1 MLLLSAG
8 IYAVLFVVLLVI
20 ERLCEPLRGVLLQWD
35 SAAFIVGIPA
45 SVVGTAYVL
54 TIRNPQNYTGFI
66 GGIVMAVLLG
76 TQFALQGNYDLTFLQ
91 IGIFI
96 PFMLLS
102 LITWRKK
109 LAATTGGAGVSPA
122 EKAFKEVR
130 SPGRTIGCPGAQASS
145 PAENTAEVTQATET
159 TPTTAAPFRPEYLH
173 GWRQWL
179 TLTLALLI
187 IVADYAF
194 TTRVLNH
201 DAWADQWLLK
211 LAGAVMIASCVMAN
225 FWLIYQK
232 MDAWIWWMVYSL
244 AGILFYVLLGN
255 IYCIVLFL
263 FYLVINASAFFAW
276 QRLRKN

>member
-1 MLLLSAG
+1 MRKKLYEELGRMLLLSVG
-8 IYAVLFVVLLVI
+8 IYVALFVVLLVV

-54 TIRNPQNYTGFI
+54 TIRNPQNYTGFL
-66 GGIVMAVLLG
+66 GGIAMAVLLG

-91 IGIFI
+91 IGIFV

-109 LAATTGGAGVSPA
+109 LEATATGDTGVSPA
-122 EKAFKEVR
+122 A
-130 SPGRTIGCPGAQASS
+130 
-145 PAENTAEVTQATET
+145 
-159 TPTTAAPFRPEYLH
+159 TTATRQPTDTTEKPFRPAYLH
-173 GWRQWL
+173 GWRQGL

-187 IVADYAF
+187 IVADYTF

-211 LAGAVMIASCVMAN
+211 LAGAMMIASSVMAN

-232 MDAWIWWMVYSL
+232 MDAWIWWVVYSL

>member
-1 MLLLSAG
+1 MLLLSVG
-8 IYAVLFVVLLVI
+8 IYAALFVVLLVV

-54 TIRNPQNYTGFI
+54 TIRNPQNYTGFL
-66 GGIVMAVLLG
+66 GGIAMAVLLG

-109 LAATTGGAGVSPA
+109 LEATQPTDTT
-122 EKAFKEVR
+122 EK
-130 SPGRTIGCPGAQASS
+130 
-145 PAENTAEVTQATET
+145 
-159 TPTTAAPFRPEYLH
+159 PFRPAYLH
-173 GWRQWL
+173 GWRQGL

-187 IVADYAF
+187 IVADYTF
-194 TTRVLNH
+194 ITLVLNH
-201 DAWADQWLLK
+201 DAWADKWLLK
-211 LAGAVMIASCVMAN
+211 LAGAVMIASSVMAN

-232 MDAWIWWMVYSL
+232 MDAWIWWILYSL

-263 FYLVINASAFFAW
+263 FYLVINASAFVAW

>member
-1 MLLLSAG
+1 MRKKLYRELGRMLLLSVG
-8 IYAVLFVVLLVI
+8 IYVALFMVLLVV
-20 ERLCEPLRGVLLQWD
+20 EWFCEPLRGVLLQWD

-45 SVVGTAYVL
+45 SLVGTAYVL
-54 TIRNPQNYTGFI
+54 TIRNPQNYTGFL
-66 GGIVMAVLLG
+66 GGIAMAVLLG

-102 LITWRKK
+102 LITWRKQ
-109 LAATTGGAGVSPA
+109 L
-122 EKAFKEVR
+122 
-130 SPGRTIGCPGAQASS
+130 
-145 PAENTAEVTQATET
+145 NT
-159 TPTTAAPFRPEYLH
+159 TPSMETAAKPFRPAYLH
-173 GWRQWL
+173 GWRQGL

-211 LAGAVMIASCVMAN
+211 LAGAVMIASSVMAN

-232 MDAWIWWMVYSL
+232 MDAWIWWILYSL

-263 FYLVINASAFFAW
+263 FYLVINASAFVAW

>member
-1 MLLLSAG
+1 MLLLSVG
-8 IYAVLFVVLLVI
+8 IYVALFMVLQAV
-20 ERLCEPLRGVLLQWD
+20 EWLCEPLRGVLLQWD

-54 TIRNPQNYTGFI
+54 TIRNPQNYTGFL
-66 GGIVMAVLLG
+66 GGIAMAVLLG

-102 LITWRKK
+102 LITWRKQ
-109 LAATTGGAGVSPA
+109 LPATATGDAGVSPA
-122 EKAFKEVR
+122 ATTATTQPTE
-130 SPGRTIGCPGAQASS
+130 
-145 PAENTAEVTQATET
+145 TAEK
-159 TPTTAAPFRPEYLH
+159 PFRPAYLH
-173 GWRQWL
+173 GWRQGL

-194 TTRVLNH
+194 TTLVLNH

-211 LAGAVMIASCVMAN
+211 LAGAVMIASSVMAN

-232 MDAWIWWMVYSL
+232 MDAWIWWILYSL

-263 FYLVINASAFFAW
+263 FYLVINASAFLAW

>member
-1 MLLLSAG
+1 MLLLSVG
-8 IYAVLFVVLLVI
+8 IYAALFVVLLVA

-54 TIRNPQNYTGFI
+54 TIRNPQNYTGFL
-66 GGIVMAVLLG
+66 GGIAMAVLLG

-102 LITWRKK
+102 LITWRKQ
-109 LAATTGGAGVSPA
+109 LNTTQPTDTT
-122 EKAFKEVR
+122 EK
-130 SPGRTIGCPGAQASS
+130 
-145 PAENTAEVTQATET
+145 
-159 TPTTAAPFRPEYLH
+159 PFRPEYLH
-173 GWRQWL
+173 GWRQGL

-201 DAWADQWLLK
+201 DAWADQWPLK
-211 LAGAVMIASCVMAN
+211 LSGAMMIASSVMAN

-232 MDAWIWWMVYSL
+232 MDAWIWWILYSL

-263 FYLVINASAFFAW
+263 FYLVINASAFVAW

>member
-1 MLLLSAG
+1 MLLLAVG
-8 IYAVLFVVLLVI
+8 IYVALFVVLLVV
-20 ERLCEPLRGVLLQWD
+20 EWFCEPLRGVLLQWD

-54 TIRNPQNYTGFI
+54 TIRNPQNYTGFL
-66 GGIVMAVLLG
+66 GGIAMAVLLG

-109 LAATTGGAGVSPA
+109 LEATQPTDTT
-122 EKAFKEVR
+122 EK
-130 SPGRTIGCPGAQASS
+130 
-145 PAENTAEVTQATET
+145 
-159 TPTTAAPFRPEYLH
+159 PFRPAYLH
-173 GWRQWL
+173 GWRQGL

-211 LAGAVMIASCVMAN
+211 LAGAVMIASSVMAN

-232 MDAWIWWMVYSL
+232 MDAWIWWILYSL

-263 FYLVINASAFFAW
+263 FYLVINASAFVAW

>member
-1 MLLLSAG
+1 MLLLSVG
-8 IYAVLFVVLLVI
+8 IYVALFVVLLVV

-54 TIRNPQNYTGFI
+54 TIRNPQNYTGFL
-66 GGIVMAVLLG
+66 GGIAMAVLLG

-109 LAATTGGAGVSPA
+109 LEATQPTDTT
-122 EKAFKEVR
+122 EK
-130 SPGRTIGCPGAQASS
+130 
-145 PAENTAEVTQATET
+145 
-159 TPTTAAPFRPEYLH
+159 PFRPAYLH
-173 GWRQWL
+173 GWRQGL

-211 LAGAVMIASCVMAN
+211 LAGAVMIASSVMAN

-232 MDAWIWWMVYSL
+232 MDAWIWWILYSL

-263 FYLVINASAFFAW
+263 FYLVINASAFVAW

>member
-1 MLLLSAG
+1 MLLLSVG
-8 IYAVLFVVLLVI
+8 IYAALFVVLLVV

-54 TIRNPQNYTGFI
+54 TIRNPQNYTGFL
-66 GGIVMAVLLG
+66 GGIAMAVLLG
-76 TQFALQGNYDLTFLQ
+76 AQFALQGNYDLTFMQ

-102 LITWRKK
+102 LITWRKQ
-109 LAATTGGAGVSPA
+109 LNTTQP
-122 EKAFKEVR
+122 
-130 SPGRTIGCPGAQASS
+130 
-145 PAENTAEVTQATET
+145 TET
-159 TPTTAAPFRPEYLH
+159 AAKPFRPAYLH
-173 GWRQWL
+173 GWRQGL

-211 LAGAVMIASCVMAN
+211 LAGAVMIASSVMAN

-232 MDAWIWWMVYSL
+232 MDAWIWWILYSL

-263 FYLVINASAFFAW
+263 FYLVINASAFVAW

>member
-1 MLLLSAG
+1 MLLLSVG
-8 IYAVLFVVLLVI
+8 IYVALFMVLLVV
-20 ERLCEPLRGVLLQWD
+20 EWFCEPLRGVLLQWD

-54 TIRNPQNYTGFI
+54 TIRNPQNYTGFL
-66 GGIVMAVLLG
+66 GGIAMAVLLG

-109 LAATTGGAGVSPA
+109 LNTTPS
-122 EKAFKEVR
+122 
-130 SPGRTIGCPGAQASS
+130 
-145 PAENTAEVTQATET
+145 TET
-159 TPTTAAPFRPEYLH
+159 AAKPFRPEYLH
-173 GWRQWL
+173 GWRQGL

-187 IVADYAF
+187 IVADYTF
-194 TTRVLNH
+194 TTLVLNH
-201 DAWADQWLLK
+201 DAWADKWLLK
-211 LAGAVMIASCVMAN
+211 LSGAVMIASSVMAN

-232 MDAWIWWMVYSL
+232 MDAWIWWILYSL

-263 FYLVINASAFFAW
+263 FYLVINASAFVAW

>member
-1 MLLLSAG
+1 MLLLSVG
-8 IYAVLFVVLLVI
+8 IYVALFMVLQAVEWF
-20 ERLCEPLRGVLLQWD
+20 CEPLRGVLLQWD

-54 TIRNPQNYTGFI
+54 TIRNPQNYTGFL
-66 GGIVMAVLLG
+66 GGIAMAVLLG

-109 LAATTGGAGVSPA
+109 LEATQP
-122 EKAFKEVR
+122 
-130 SPGRTIGCPGAQASS
+130 
-145 PAENTAEVTQATET
+145 TET
-159 TPTTAAPFRPEYLH
+159 AAKPFSPEYLH
-173 GWRQWL
+173 GWRQGL

-194 TTRVLNH
+194 TTRVLNQ

-211 LAGAVMIASCVMAN
+211 LAGAVMIASSVMAN

-232 MDAWIWWMVYSL
+232 MDAWIWWILYSL

-263 FYLVINASAFFAW
+263 FYLVINASAFVAW
-276 QRLRKN
+276 LRLRKN

>member
-1 MLLLSAG
+1 MLLLSVG
-8 IYAVLFVVLLVI
+8 IYAALFVVLLVV

-54 TIRNPQNYTGFI
+54 TIRNPQNYTGFL
-66 GGIVMAVLLG
+66 GGIAMAVLLG

-102 LITWRKK
+102 LIIWRKQ
-109 LAATTGGAGVSPA
+109 L
-122 EKAFKEVR
+122 
-130 SPGRTIGCPGAQASS
+130 
-145 PAENTAEVTQATET
+145 NT
-159 TPTTAAPFRPEYLH
+159 TPSAETAAKPFRPEYLH
-173 GWRQWL
+173 GWRQGL

-194 TTRVLNH
+194 ITLVLNH

-211 LAGAVMIASCVMAN
+211 LAGAVMIASSVMAN

-232 MDAWIWWMVYSL
+232 MDAWIWWILYSL

-263 FYLVINASAFFAW
+263 FYLVINASAFVAW

>member
-1 MLLLSAG
+1 MLLLSVG
-8 IYAVLFVVLLVI
+8 IYAALFVVLLVV

-54 TIRNPQNYTGFI
+54 TIRNPQNYTGFL
-66 GGIVMAVLLG
+66 GGIAMAVLLG
-76 TQFALQGNYDLTFLQ
+76 TQFALQGTYDLTFLQ

-102 LITWRKK
+102 LITWRKQ
-109 LAATTGGAGVSPA
+109 L
-122 EKAFKEVR
+122 
-130 SPGRTIGCPGAQASS
+130 
-145 PAENTAEVTQATET
+145 NT
-159 TPTTAAPFRPEYLH
+159 TPSMETAAKPFRPAYLH
-173 GWRQWL
+173 GWRQGL

-201 DAWADQWLLK
+201 DAWADKWLLK
-211 LAGAVMIASCVMAN
+211 LSGAVMIASSVMAN

-232 MDAWIWWMVYSL
+232 MDAWIWWILYSL

-263 FYLVINASAFFAW
+263 FYLVINASAFVAW

>member
-1 MLLLSAG
+1 MLLLSVG
-8 IYAVLFVVLLVI
+8 IYVALFVVLQAV
-20 ERLCEPLRGVLLQWD
+20 EWFCEPLRGVLLQWD

-54 TIRNPQNYTGFI
+54 TIRNPQNYTGFL
-66 GGIVMAVLLG
+66 GGIAMAVLLG

-102 LITWRKK
+102 FITWRKK
-109 LAATTGGAGVSPA
+109 LKTTPS
-122 EKAFKEVR
+122 
-130 SPGRTIGCPGAQASS
+130 
-145 PAENTAEVTQATET
+145 TET
-159 TPTTAAPFRPEYLH
+159 AAKPFRPEYLH
-173 GWRQWL
+173 GWRQGL

-194 TTRVLNH
+194 TTLVLNH

-211 LAGAVMIASCVMAN
+211 LAGAVMIASSVMAN

-232 MDAWIWWMVYSL
+232 MDAWIWWILYSL

-263 FYLVINASAFFAW
+263 FYLVINASAFLAW

>member
-1 MLLLSAG
+1 MKKQLYGELGRMLLLSVG
-8 IYAVLFVVLLVI
+8 IYAALFVVLLTV
-20 ERLCEPLRGVLLQWD
+20 ERLCEPLRGMLLQWD

-66 GGIVMAVLLG
+66 GGIAMAVLLG

-109 LAATTGGAGVSPA
+109 LNTTPS
-122 EKAFKEVR
+122 
-130 SPGRTIGCPGAQASS
+130 
-145 PAENTAEVTQATET
+145 TET
-159 TPTTAAPFRPEYLH
+159 AAKPFRPAYLH
-173 GWRQWL
+173 GWRQGL

-194 TTRVLNH
+194 TTRVLNQ

-211 LAGAVMIASCVMAN
+211 LAGAVMIASSVMAN

-232 MDAWIWWMVYSL
+232 MDAWIWWILYSL

-263 FYLVINASAFFAW
+263 FYLVINASAFVAW

>member
-1 MLLLSAG
+1 MLLLSVG
-8 IYAVLFVVLLVI
+8 IYAAVFVVLLVVG
-20 ERLCEPLRGVLLQWD
+20 RLCEPLRGVLLQWD

-54 TIRNPQNYTGFI
+54 TIRNPQNYTGFL
-66 GGIVMAVLLG
+66 GGIAMAVLLG

-102 LITWRKK
+102 LITWRKQ
-109 LAATTGGAGVSPA
+109 L
-122 EKAFKEVR
+122 
-130 SPGRTIGCPGAQASS
+130 
-145 PAENTAEVTQATET
+145 NT
-159 TPTTAAPFRPEYLH
+159 TPSTDTKEKPFRPAYLH
-173 GWRQWL
+173 GWRQGL

-194 TTRVLNH
+194 TTRVLNQ

-211 LAGAVMIASCVMAN
+211 LAGAVMIASSVMAN

-232 MDAWIWWMVYSL
+232 MDAWIWWILYSL

-263 FYLVINASAFFAW
+263 FYLVINASAFVAW

>member
-1 MLLLSAG
+1 MRKKLYKELGRMLLLSVG
-8 IYAVLFVVLLVI
+8 IYAALFVVLLVV

-66 GGIVMAVLLG
+66 GGIAMAVLLG

-109 LAATTGGAGVSPA
+109 LEATQP
-122 EKAFKEVR
+122 
-130 SPGRTIGCPGAQASS
+130 
-145 PAENTAEVTQATET
+145 TET
-159 TPTTAAPFRPEYLH
+159 AAKPFSPEYLH
-173 GWRQWL
+173 GWRQGL

-211 LAGAVMIASCVMAN
+211 LAGAVMIASSVMAN

-232 MDAWIWWMVYSL
+232 MDAWIWWILYSL

-263 FYLVINASAFFAW
+263 FYLVINASAFVAW

>member
-1 MLLLSAG
+1 MLLLSVG
-8 IYAVLFVVLLVI
+8 IYAALFVVLLVV

-35 SAAFIVGIPA
+35 SVAFIVGIPA

-54 TIRNPQNYTGFI
+54 TIRNPQNYTGFL
-66 GGIVMAVLLG
+66 GGIAMAVLLG

-109 LAATTGGAGVSPA
+109 LNTTQPTDTTGKS
-122 EKAFKEVR
+122 
-130 SPGRTIGCPGAQASS
+130 
-145 PAENTAEVTQATET
+145 
-159 TPTTAAPFRPEYLH
+159 FRPAYLH
-173 GWRQWL
+173 GWRQGL

-211 LAGAVMIASCVMAN
+211 LAGAVMIASSVMAN

-232 MDAWIWWMVYSL
+232 MDAWLWWILYSL

-263 FYLVINASAFFAW
+263 FYLVINASAFVAW

>member
-1 MLLLSAG
+1 MLLLSVG
-8 IYAVLFVVLLVI
+8 IYAALFVVLLTV
-20 ERLCEPLRGVLLQWD
+20 ERLCEPLRGMLLQWD

-66 GGIVMAVLLG
+66 GGIAMSVLLG

-102 LITWRKK
+102 LITWRKQ
-109 LAATTGGAGVSPA
+109 LNTTQPTDTT
-122 EKAFKEVR
+122 EK
-130 SPGRTIGCPGAQASS
+130 
-145 PAENTAEVTQATET
+145 
-159 TPTTAAPFRPEYLH
+159 PFRPEYLH
-173 GWRQWL
+173 GWRQGL

-201 DAWADQWLLK
+201 DAWADQWPLK
-211 LAGAVMIASCVMAN
+211 LSGAMMIASSVMAN

-232 MDAWIWWMVYSL
+232 MDAWIWWILYSL

-263 FYLVINASAFFAW
+263 FYLVINASAFVAW

>member
-1 MLLLSAG
+1 MMKKDLYREFGRMLLLSVG
-8 IYAVLFVVLLVI
+8 IYAALFVVLLVV

-54 TIRNPQNYTGFI
+54 TIRNPQNYTGFL
-66 GGIVMAVLLG
+66 GGIAMAVLLG
-76 TQFALQGNYDLTFLQ
+76 MQFALQGNYDLTFLQ

-109 LAATTGGAGVSPA
+109 LEATQP
-122 EKAFKEVR
+122 
-130 SPGRTIGCPGAQASS
+130 
-145 PAENTAEVTQATET
+145 TET
-159 TPTTAAPFRPEYLH
+159 AAKPFSPEYLH
-173 GWRQWL
+173 GWRQGL

-211 LAGAVMIASCVMAN
+211 LAGAVMIASSVMAN

-232 MDAWIWWMVYSL
+232 MDAWIWWILYSL

-263 FYLVINASAFFAW
+263 FYLVINASAFVAW

>member
-1 MLLLSAG
+1 MLLLSVG
-8 IYAVLFVVLLVI
+8 IYAALFVVLLVV

-66 GGIVMAVLLG
+66 GGIAMAVLLG

-109 LAATTGGAGVSPA
+109 L
-122 EKAFKEVR
+122 
-130 SPGRTIGCPGAQASS
+130 
-145 PAENTAEVTQATET
+145 NT
-159 TPTTAAPFRPEYLH
+159 TPSTDTTEKPFRPAYLH
-173 GWRQWL
+173 GWRQGL

-211 LAGAVMIASCVMAN
+211 LAGAVMIASSVMAN

-232 MDAWIWWMVYSL
+232 MDAWIWWILYSL

-263 FYLVINASAFFAW
+263 FYLVINASAFVAW

>member
-1 MLLLSAG
+1 MLLLSVG
-8 IYAVLFVVLLVI
+8 IYAALFVVLLVV

-66 GGIVMAVLLG
+66 GGIAMAVLLG

-102 LITWRKK
+102 LITWRKQ
-109 LAATTGGAGVSPA
+109 LNTTQPTDTT
-122 EKAFKEVR
+122 EK
-130 SPGRTIGCPGAQASS
+130 
-145 PAENTAEVTQATET
+145 
-159 TPTTAAPFRPEYLH
+159 PFRPEYLH
-173 GWRQWL
+173 GWRQGL

-211 LAGAVMIASCVMAN
+211 LAGAVMIASSVMAN

-232 MDAWIWWMVYSL
+232 MDAWIWWILYSL

-263 FYLVINASAFFAW
+263 FYLVINASAFVAW

>member
-1 MLLLSAG
+1 MLLLSVG
-8 IYAVLFVVLLVI
+8 IYAALFVVLLVV

-54 TIRNPQNYTGFI
+54 TIRNPQNYTGFL
-66 GGIVMAVLLG
+66 GGIAMAVLLG

-102 LITWRKK
+102 LITWRKQ
-109 LAATTGGAGVSPA
+109 L
-122 EKAFKEVR
+122 
-130 SPGRTIGCPGAQASS
+130 
-145 PAENTAEVTQATET
+145 NT
-159 TPTTAAPFRPEYLH
+159 TPSSETAAKPFRPEYLH
-173 GWRQWL
+173 GWRQGL

-211 LAGAVMIASCVMAN
+211 LAGAVMIASSVMAN

-232 MDAWIWWMVYSL
+232 MDAWIWWILYSL
-244 AGILFYVLLGN
+244 SGILFYVLLGN

-263 FYLVINASAFFAW
+263 FYLVINASAFVAW

>member
-1 MLLLSAG
+1 MLLLSVG
-8 IYAVLFVVLLVI
+8 IYAALFVVLLVV

-66 GGIVMAVLLG
+66 GGIAMAVLLG

-102 LITWRKK
+102 LITWRKQ
-109 LAATTGGAGVSPA
+109 LNTTQPTDTT
-122 EKAFKEVR
+122 EK
-130 SPGRTIGCPGAQASS
+130 
-145 PAENTAEVTQATET
+145 
-159 TPTTAAPFRPEYLH
+159 PFRPEYLH
-173 GWRQWL
+173 GWRQGL

-187 IVADYAF
+187 IVADYTF

-211 LAGAVMIASCVMAN
+211 LAGAVMIASSVMAN

-232 MDAWIWWMVYSL
+232 MDAWIWWILYSL

-263 FYLVINASAFFAW
+263 FYLVINASAFVAW

>member
-1 MLLLSAG
+1 MLLLSVG
-8 IYAVLFVVLLVI
+8 IYAALFMVLLVV
-20 ERLCEPLRGVLLQWD
+20 ERLCEPLRGMLLQWD

-54 TIRNPQNYTGFI
+54 TIRNPQNYTGFL
-66 GGIVMAVLLG
+66 GGIAMAVLLG

-109 LAATTGGAGVSPA
+109 LEAMQPTDTT
-122 EKAFKEVR
+122 EK
-130 SPGRTIGCPGAQASS
+130 
-145 PAENTAEVTQATET
+145 
-159 TPTTAAPFRPEYLH
+159 PFRPAYLH
-173 GWRQWL
+173 GWRQGL

-187 IVADYAF
+187 FVADYTF
-194 TTRVLNH
+194 ITLVLNH
-201 DAWADQWLLK
+201 DAWADKWLLK
-211 LAGAVMIASCVMAN
+211 LSGAVMIASSVMAN

-232 MDAWIWWMVYSL
+232 MDAWIWWILYSL

-263 FYLVINASAFFAW
+263 FYLVINASAFVAW

>member
-1 MLLLSAG
+1 MLLLSVG
-8 IYAVLFVVLLVI
+8 IYAALFVVLLVV

-54 TIRNPQNYTGFI
+54 TIRNPQNYTGFL
-66 GGIVMAVLLG
+66 GGIAMAVLLG

-109 LAATTGGAGVSPA
+109 LEATATGDTGVSPA
-122 EKAFKEVR
+122 ATTQPTEATDTTEK
-130 SPGRTIGCPGAQASS
+130 
-145 PAENTAEVTQATET
+145 
-159 TPTTAAPFRPEYLH
+159 PFRPEYLH
-173 GWRQWL
+173 GWRQGL

-211 LAGAVMIASCVMAN
+211 LAGAVMIASSVMAN

-232 MDAWIWWMVYSL
+232 MDAWIWWILYSL
-244 AGILFYVLLGN
+244 SGILFYVLLGN

-263 FYLVINASAFFAW
+263 FYLVINASAFVAW

>member
-1 MLLLSAG
+1 MLLLSVG
-8 IYAVLFVVLLVI
+8 IYAALFMVLQAVEWF
-20 ERLCEPLRGVLLQWD
+20 CEPLRGVLLQWD

-66 GGIVMAVLLG
+66 GGIAMAVLLG
-76 TQFALQGNYDLTFLQ
+76 TQFALQGNYDLTFMQ

-102 LITWRKK
+102 LITWRKQ
-109 LAATTGGAGVSPA
+109 LNTTPS
-122 EKAFKEVR
+122 
-130 SPGRTIGCPGAQASS
+130 
-145 PAENTAEVTQATET
+145 TET
-159 TPTTAAPFRPEYLH
+159 MVKPFRPEYLH
-173 GWRQWL
+173 GWRQGL

-194 TTRVLNH
+194 TTRVLNN

-211 LAGAVMIASCVMAN
+211 LAGAVMIASSVMAN

-232 MDAWIWWMVYSL
+232 MDAWIWWILYSL

-263 FYLVINASAFFAW
+263 FYLVINASAFVAW

>member
-1 MLLLSAG
+1 MRKKLYKELGRMLLLSVG
-8 IYAVLFVVLLVI
+8 IYAALFVVLLVV

-54 TIRNPQNYTGFI
+54 TIRNPQNYTGFL
-66 GGIVMAVLLG
+66 GGIAMAVLLG

-109 LAATTGGAGVSPA
+109 LNTTPS
-122 EKAFKEVR
+122 
-130 SPGRTIGCPGAQASS
+130 
-145 PAENTAEVTQATET
+145 TET
-159 TPTTAAPFRPEYLH
+159 AAKPFRPAYLH
-173 GWRQWL
+173 GWRQGL

-201 DAWADQWLLK
+201 DAWADKWLLK
-211 LAGAVMIASCVMAN
+211 LSGAVMIASSVMAN

-232 MDAWIWWMVYSL
+232 MDAWLWWILYSL

-263 FYLVINASAFFAW
+263 FYLVINVSAFVAW

>member
-1 MLLLSAG
+1 MLLLSVG
-8 IYAVLFVVLLVI
+8 IYAALFVVLLVV

-54 TIRNPQNYTGFI
+54 TIRNPQNYTGFL
-66 GGIVMAVLLG
+66 GGIAMAVLLG

-109 LAATTGGAGVSPA
+109 LEATQPTDTT
-122 EKAFKEVR
+122 EK
-130 SPGRTIGCPGAQASS
+130 
-145 PAENTAEVTQATET
+145 
-159 TPTTAAPFRPEYLH
+159 PFRPAYLH
-173 GWRQWL
+173 GWRQGL

-211 LAGAVMIASCVMAN
+211 LAGAVMIASSVMAN

-232 MDAWIWWMVYSL
+232 MDAWIWWILYSL

-263 FYLVINASAFFAW
+263 FYLVINASAFVAW

>member
-1 MLLLSAG
+1 MLLLSVG
-8 IYAVLFVVLLVI
+8 IYAALFVVLLVV
-20 ERLCEPLRGVLLQWD
+20 ERFCEPLRGVLLQWD

-66 GGIVMAVLLG
+66 GGIAMAVLLG

-109 LAATTGGAGVSPA
+109 LEATQP
-122 EKAFKEVR
+122 
-130 SPGRTIGCPGAQASS
+130 
-145 PAENTAEVTQATET
+145 TET
-159 TPTTAAPFRPEYLH
+159 AAKPFSPEYLH
-173 GWRQWL
+173 GWRQGL

-211 LAGAVMIASCVMAN
+211 LAGAVMIASSVMAN

-232 MDAWIWWMVYSL
+232 MDAWLWWILYSL

-263 FYLVINASAFFAW
+263 FYLVINASAFVAW

>member
-1 MLLLSAG
+1 MLLLSVG
-8 IYAVLFVVLLVI
+8 IYVALFVLLLAV

-54 TIRNPQNYTGFI
+54 TIRNPQNYTGFL
-66 GGIVMAVLLG
+66 GGIAMAVLLG

-109 LAATTGGAGVSPA
+109 LEATQPTDTT
-122 EKAFKEVR
+122 EK
-130 SPGRTIGCPGAQASS
+130 
-145 PAENTAEVTQATET
+145 
-159 TPTTAAPFRPEYLH
+159 PFRPAYLH
-173 GWRQWL
+173 GWRQGL

-187 IVADYAF
+187 VVADYAF

-201 DAWADQWLLK
+201 DAWADQWPLK
-211 LAGAVMIASCVMAN
+211 LSGAMMIASSVMAN

-232 MDAWIWWMVYSL
+232 MDAWIWWIFYSL

-263 FYLVINASAFFAW
+263 FYLVINASAFVAW

>member
-1 MLLLSAG
+1 MLLLSVG
-8 IYAVLFVVLLVI
+8 IYAALFVVLLVV

-54 TIRNPQNYTGFI
+54 TIRNPQNYTGFL
-66 GGIVMAVLLG
+66 GGIAMAVLLG

-109 LAATTGGAGVSPA
+109 LEATQPTDTT
-122 EKAFKEVR
+122 EK
-130 SPGRTIGCPGAQASS
+130 
-145 PAENTAEVTQATET
+145 
-159 TPTTAAPFRPEYLH
+159 PFRPAYLH
-173 GWRQWL
+173 GWRQGL

-201 DAWADQWLLK
+201 DAWADKWLLK
-211 LAGAVMIASCVMAN
+211 LAGAVMIASSVMAN

-232 MDAWIWWMVYSL
+232 MDAWIWWILYSL

-263 FYLVINASAFFAW
+263 FYLVINASAFVAW

>member
-1 MLLLSAG
+1 MRKKDLYKELGRMLLLSAG

-102 LITWRKK
+102 LITWRKQ
-109 LAATTGGAGVSPA
+109 LNTTQLTDTT
-122 EKAFKEVR
+122 EK
-130 SPGRTIGCPGAQASS
+130 
-145 PAENTAEVTQATET
+145 
-159 TPTTAAPFRPEYLH
+159 PFRPAYLH
-173 GWRQWL
+173 GWRQGL

-194 TTRVLNH
+194 TTLVLNH

-211 LAGAVMIASCVMAN
+211 LAGAVMIASSVMAN

-232 MDAWIWWMVYSL
+232 MDAWIWWILYSL

-263 FYLVINASAFFAW
+263 FYLVINASAFVAW

>member
-1 MLLLSAG
+1 MLLLSVG
-8 IYAVLFVVLLVI
+8 IYVALFMVLLVV
-20 ERLCEPLRGVLLQWD
+20 EWFCEPLRGVLLQWD

-54 TIRNPQNYTGFI
+54 TIRNPQNYTGFL
-66 GGIVMAVLLG
+66 GGIAMAVLLG

-102 LITWRKK
+102 LITWRKQ
-109 LAATTGGAGVSPA
+109 L
-122 EKAFKEVR
+122 
-130 SPGRTIGCPGAQASS
+130 
-145 PAENTAEVTQATET
+145 NT
-159 TPTTAAPFRPEYLH
+159 TPSTENAAKPFRPAYLH
-173 GWRQWL
+173 GWRQGL

-201 DAWADQWLLK
+201 DAWADKWLLK
-211 LAGAVMIASCVMAN
+211 LAGAVMIASSVMAN

-232 MDAWIWWMVYSL
+232 MDAWIWWILYSL

-263 FYLVINASAFFAW
+263 FYLVINASAFVAW

>member
-1 MLLLSAG
+1 MLLLSVE
-8 IYAVLFVVLLVI
+8 IYAALFVVLLVV

-96 PFMLLS
+96 PFMLMS

-109 LAATTGGAGVSPA
+109 LAATGTGGVGVSPA
-122 EKAFKEVR
+122 EV
-130 SPGRTIGCPGAQASS
+130 
-145 PAENTAEVTQATET
+145 TET
-159 TPTTAAPFRPEYLH
+159 TKTTKTTETTKPTAELFRPEYLH
-173 GWRQWL
+173 GWRQGL

-187 IVADYAF
+187 IVADYVF
-194 TTRVLNH
+194 TTLVLNH

-211 LAGAVMIASCVMAN
+211 LAGAVMIASSVMAN

-232 MDAWIWWMVYSL
+232 MDAWIWWVVYSL
-244 AGILFYVLLGN
+244 AGILFYVLIAN
-255 IYCIVLFL
+255 IYSIVLFL
-263 FYLVINASAFFAW
+263 FYLVINASAFVAW

>member
-1 MLLLSAG
+1 MKKDLYREFGRMLLLSVG
-8 IYAVLFVVLLVI
+8 IYAALFVVLQAV
-20 ERLCEPLRGVLLQWD
+20 EWFCEPLRGVLLQWD

-54 TIRNPQNYTGFI
+54 TIRNPQNYTGFL
-66 GGIVMAVLLG
+66 GGIAMAVLLG

-109 LAATTGGAGVSPA
+109 LEATQPTDTT
-122 EKAFKEVR
+122 EK
-130 SPGRTIGCPGAQASS
+130 
-145 PAENTAEVTQATET
+145 
-159 TPTTAAPFRPEYLH
+159 PFRPAYLH
-173 GWRQWL
+173 GWRQGL

-194 TTRVLNH
+194 TTRVLNQ

-211 LAGAVMIASCVMAN
+211 LAGAVMIASSVMAN

-232 MDAWIWWMVYSL
+232 MDAWIWWILYSL

-263 FYLVINASAFFAW
+263 FYLVINASAFVAW

>member
-1 MLLLSAG
+1 MLLLSVG
-8 IYAVLFVVLLVI
+8 IYAALFVVLLVV

-66 GGIVMAVLLG
+66 GGIAMAVLLG

-109 LAATTGGAGVSPA
+109 LEATQPTETAAKPFSPA
-122 EKAFKEVR
+122 
-130 SPGRTIGCPGAQASS
+130 
-145 PAENTAEVTQATET
+145 
-159 TPTTAAPFRPEYLH
+159 YLH
-173 GWRQWL
+173 GWRQGL

-194 TTRVLNH
+194 TTRVLNQ

-211 LAGAVMIASCVMAN
+211 LAGAVMIASSVMAN

-232 MDAWIWWMVYSL
+232 MDAWIWWILYSL

-263 FYLVINASAFFAW
+263 FYLVINASAFVAW

>member
-1 MLLLSAG
+1 MMKKDLYREFERMLLLSVG
-8 IYAVLFVVLLVI
+8 IYAALFVVLLVA

-66 GGIVMAVLLG
+66 GGIAMAVLLG

-91 IGIFI
+91 IGIFF

-109 LAATTGGAGVSPA
+109 LEATDTGDTGVSPA
-122 EKAFKEVR
+122 ATTQPTEATDTTEK
-130 SPGRTIGCPGAQASS
+130 
-145 PAENTAEVTQATET
+145 
-159 TPTTAAPFRPEYLH
+159 PFRPAYLH
-173 GWRQWL
+173 GWRQGL

-194 TTRVLNH
+194 TTLVLNH

-211 LAGAVMIASCVMAN
+211 LAGAVMIASSVMAN

-232 MDAWIWWMVYSL
+232 MDAWIWWILYSL

-263 FYLVINASAFFAW
+263 FYLVINASAFLAW

>member
-1 MLLLSAG
+1 MLLLSVG
-8 IYAVLFVVLLVI
+8 IYVALFVVLLVV

-54 TIRNPQNYTGFI
+54 TIRNPQNYTGFL
-66 GGIVMAVLLG
+66 GGIAMAVLLG

-109 LAATTGGAGVSPA
+109 LEATDTGDTGVSPA
-122 EKAFKEVR
+122 ATTQPTEVMDTTEK
-130 SPGRTIGCPGAQASS
+130 
-145 PAENTAEVTQATET
+145 
-159 TPTTAAPFRPEYLH
+159 PFRPAYLH
-173 GWRQWL
+173 GWRQGL

-211 LAGAVMIASCVMAN
+211 LAGAVMIASSVMAN

-232 MDAWIWWMVYSL
+232 MDAWIWWILYSL

-263 FYLVINASAFFAW
+263 FYLVINASAFVAW

>member
-1 MLLLSAG
+1 MLLLSVG
-8 IYAVLFVVLLVI
+8 IYAALFVVLLAV
-20 ERLCEPLRGVLLQWD
+20 ERFCEPLRGVLLQWD

-54 TIRNPQNYTGFI
+54 TIRNPQNYTGFL
-66 GGIVMAVLLG
+66 GGIAMAVLLG

-102 LITWRKK
+102 LITWRKQ
-109 LAATTGGAGVSPA
+109 LNTTQP
-122 EKAFKEVR
+122 
-130 SPGRTIGCPGAQASS
+130 TD
-145 PAENTAEVTQATET
+145 
-159 TPTTAAPFRPEYLH
+159 TTAKPFRPAYLH
-173 GWRQWL
+173 GWRQGL

-211 LAGAVMIASCVMAN
+211 LAGAVMIASSVMAN

-232 MDAWIWWMVYSL
+232 MDAWIWWILYSL

-263 FYLVINASAFFAW
+263 FYLVINVSAFVAW

>member
-1 MLLLSAG
+1 MLLLSVG
-8 IYAVLFVVLLVI
+8 IYAALFVVLQAV
-20 ERLCEPLRGVLLQWD
+20 EWFCEPLRGVLLQWD

-54 TIRNPQNYTGFI
+54 TIRNPQNYTGFL
-66 GGIVMAVLLG
+66 GGIAMAVLLG

-109 LAATTGGAGVSPA
+109 LNTTPSVETA
-122 EKAFKEVR
+122 EK
-130 SPGRTIGCPGAQASS
+130 
-145 PAENTAEVTQATET
+145 
-159 TPTTAAPFRPEYLH
+159 PFRPAYLH
-173 GWRQWL
+173 GWRQGL

-211 LAGAVMIASCVMAN
+211 LAGAVMIASSVMAN

-232 MDAWIWWMVYSL
+232 MDAWIWWILYSL

-263 FYLVINASAFFAW
+263 FYLFINASAFVAW